1 VKTIFCLFNSYG
13 EAKTAVNRLLE
24 QGFKT
29 AEMNAIFRAK
39 NAREEMDINW
49 AKAGVQVTDKVGKR
63 TLHGLDR
70 LIGSQRP
77 VALPDVGQVYAAGE
91 MGTIVATAAMSLRP
105 AERGLK
111 PALMG
116 FNVPEEEADAYTLG
130 IQEGGLLFWIR
141 TCGVGAPEVVS
152 TLHHQQN
159 AIIASHAN

>member
-1 VKTIFCLFNSYG
+1 MKTIFCLFNSYR
-13 EAKTAVNRLLE
+13 EARTAVNRLLE
-24 QGFKT
+24 QGFET
-29 AEMNAIFRAK
+29 TDMNAIIRAK

-49 AKAGVQVTDKVGKR
+49 AKAGVQVTDKVGGQV
-63 TLHGLDR
+63 LYGLDQ

-77 VALPDVGQVYAAGE
+77 VALPDIGQVYAAGE
-91 MGTIVATAAMSLRP
+91 MATILATTAMSLRP
-105 AERGLK
+105 MERGLK

-116 FNVPEEEADAYTLG
+116 FNVPEEKADAYTLG

-141 TCGVGAPEVVS
+141 TCGVGVPEVVS